1 MIGRGSWPA
10 SLRRLCW
17 LPKAWARCSGHP
29 NVPTSPFSKSQQIKS
44 PKVGK
49 WRLLKGETLKPWAM
63 AELWSAAGHANMWT
77 KAKESLTC
85 TSRFSKDSSHWT
97 ETAGWNS
104 RSKTAQGPEH
114 SHWRT
119 ASPITQRWLL
129 LPHPLEPS
137 RGGRLKDT
145 LKSWAFIPKRQFE
158 AQHKLLE

>member
-49 WRLLKGETLKPWAM
+49 WRLLKGETLKPRAM
-63 AELWSAAGHANMWT
+63 AELWSAVGHANMWT

-104 RSKTAQGPEH
+104 RSKTGQGPEQSLENRFPRH
-114 SHWRT
+114 TEVTSTPPSTRAISGRKTGRHFEKLSIYSKEAIW
-119 ASPITQRWLL
+119 SPT
-129 LPHPLEPS
+129 
-137 RGGRLKDT
+137 
-145 LKSWAFIPKRQFE
+145 
-158 AQHKLLE
+158 